1 MLVALFPLPSPCP
14 ISDDS
19 TCRGG
24 QAQWEILGP
33 QQKLCGQ
40 QAVQLAPLQG
50 EIRLAVCLIQKRT
63 ASLLLGCQTSD
74 NWE

>member
-1 MLVALFPLPSPCP
+1 MLVALFPLLSPCP

-63 ASLLLGCQTSD
+63 ASLVVPASWVS
-74 NWE
+74 NF